1 MGQGGAPINDNCADA
16 IDASFGANSFSTVG
30 ASTDGPPLDT
40 SCNEGFGLNFNN
52 DIWFRVTCELSENLI
67 VSTCGMATFDTRLAL
82 YDTCGGT
89 LLACNDD
96 GENCLNSSSL
106 MSYPATAGETYL
118 VRVGGF
124 FAVGT
129 GTLSV
134 NYGVKPPAF
143 PGQPAVE
150 WPENLGGNGH
160 SYANFAFGENRS
172 YEEAIDVAARLGGYP
187 ATITSFDESQFV
199 MSFMPVYETEQTGR
213 CTMGLTQFSNSSE
226 PFGGWYWLNG
236 ESFDWTNWNGGEP
249 NDNPAPENFSQ
260 IYSNGRWND
269 CVDNEFG
276 SILIEFNE
284 ATSADEVTWS
294 TEIGGNGNTYRAV
307 ILPDGVTW
315 NQASV
320 FAVDAGGQLASL
332 ETEEEGDWVYDNLA
346 GFVALWTMNLPG
358 KEGPWIGL
366 SLQNGSWQWESGE
379 ALSWNPWAPGEPNN
393 SGTFAGFDGQG
404 NGPRNQFDDKTTASS
419 TRSFIIEFE
428 GNASDCVAD
437 FNNDGEVTGADFGI
451 LLGAWSECPGC
462 AEDLNG
468 DGEVSGPDVGLLL
481 ALWGPCS

>member
-1 MGQGGAPINDNCADA
+1 MGQGSGPVNDNCENA
-16 IDASFGANSFSTVG
+16 IDAGFGANAFSTVG
-30 ASTDGPPLDT
+30 ATTDGPLLDP

-52 DIWFRVTCELSENLI
+52 DIWFTVTCDLSENLI
-67 VSTCGMATFDTRLAL
+67 VSTCGTATFDTRLAL

-106 MSYPATAGETYL
+106 MSYPAVAGETYL

-129 GTLSV
+129 GTLLI

-143 PGQPAVE
+143 PEQTAVTWRE
-150 WPENLGGNGH
+150 DLGGNGH
-160 SYANFAFGENRS
+160 SYGNFAFGENRT
-172 YEEAIDVAARLGGYP
+172 YEQAIETAARLGGYP
-187 ATITSFDESQFV
+187 ATITSIEESVFV
-199 MSFMPVYETEQTGR
+199 SAFMPVYETNQTGR

-236 ESFDWTNWNGGEP
+236 ESLDWTNWNGGEP

-269 CVDNEFG
+269 CVDGEFG
-276 SILIEFNE
+276 SILIEFNDGS
-284 ATSADEVTWS
+284 TADEVTWS
-294 TEIGGNGNTYRAV
+294 TGDGGNGHSYRAV
-307 ILPDGVTW
+307 IIPEGVTW

-320 FAVDAGGQLASL
+320 FALDAGGELASF
-332 ETEEEGDWVYDNLA
+332 ETEEEGIWVYENLA
-346 GFVALWTMNLPG
+346 GFVPLWTMDLPG

-366 SLQNGSWQWESGE
+366 SLKNGSWEWESGE

-393 SGTFAGFDGQG
+393 SGQYAGFDGQG
-404 NGPRNQFDDKTTASS
+404 NGPRNQFDDKGVASA
-419 TRSFIIEFE
+419 TRSFIIEFV
-428 GNASDCVAD
+428 GNASECDAD
-437 FNNDGEVTGADFGI
+437 FNGDGEVNGADFGI
-451 LLGAWSECPGC
+451 LLGAWGACSGCPQ
-462 AEDLNG
+462 DLNG
-468 DGEVSGPDVGLLL
+468 DGQVTGPDVGLLL
-481 ALWGPCS
+481 AKWGVCQ